1 MSEITNNRPN
11 DNIQTP
17 VIFDIKFAGTLRY
30 FRTILELMTLLV
42 LRAWRHSPHGQ
53 ILSPRLYYTDREIEG
68 TFYFQGYVIDPGSR
82 LSCIPHTDIS
92 PSPPTFQVCVT
103 NQGNVCFEFKLH
115 RNTALSQHVRQRLLN
130 FVLIYIFSGNFTNF
144 SRQHPF
150 CLNVVKV

>member
-1 MSEITNNRPN
+1 MCFTWNKQQIMSEITNNRPN

-92 PSPPTFQVCVT
+92 PSPPPFRYVLRTREMSVLSSSCT
-103 NQGNVCFEFKLH
+103 GIPHCHNMYGNAC
-115 RNTALSQHVRQRLLN
+115 
-130 FVLIYIFSGNFTNF
+130 LILY
-144 SRQHPF
+144 
-150 CLNVVKV
+150 